1 MPKKLKEEAMQETE
15 LINENTPNPTSGGFD
30 GLEITNAPVPIED
43 NQDVGAGNDVEPQS
57 PEMSEALL
65 EVNAAIIET
74 GVKTLSKV
82 AVMITKIPELEF
94 TEDEIEQLK
103 VLWTPQIPTMSP
115 LTGAIAGTLLIVAGK
130 VAIYAKYKDRRNDI
144 TVKDYVKE
152 EEKLKDAT
160 IQRRKESGSATE
172 ASGGSVS

>member
-1 MPKKLKEEAMQETE
+1 
-15 LINENTPNPTSGGFD
+15 
-30 GLEITNAPVPIED
+30 LEITNVTVPIED

-57 PEMSEALL
+57 PEMSEALS

-74 GVKTLSKV
+74 GVKTLSKA

-115 LTGAIAGTLLIVAGK
+115 LTGAIVGTLLIVAGK

-160 IQRRKESGSATE
+160 IQRKKESGGATE

>member
-1 MPKKLKEEAMQETE
+1 VSKKLKEELQETD
-15 LINENTPNPTSGGFD
+15 LFNENNPNPTSGGSD
-30 GLEITNAPVPIED
+30 GIEIANVPVLIED
-43 NQDVGAGNDVEPQS
+43 NNNVGVEAEQEAQS
-57 PEMSEALL
+57 PEMSEALA
-65 EVNAAIIET
+65 EVNSAIIET

-94 TEDEIEQLK
+94 TEEEIEQLK

-115 LTGAIAGTLLIVAGK
+115 LTGAIVGTLLIVAGK
-130 VAIYAKYKDRRNDI
+130 VAIYAKYKDRRKDM

-160 IQRRKESGSATE
+160 IQRQKEAGSSTE
-172 ASGGSVS
+172 TSGGSVS